1 MKSILASKGLVS
13 KDWVQNGVLRQ
24 RKQTGGKWRRQLK
37 CTKNR
42 PDGLTGRWKGQPRRP
57 GSTSKRHPI
66 TPHSRYFRVT
76 WYNCFNLIGRGSLLP
91 YQTGE
96 PHLSTNRHIFANFPS
111 NCNFVFCLLP
121 FDGNFWCCHLVWLII
136 EFEFNLGIVALFRMF
151 ISGGRKSPARR
162 EKREDPSER
171 FQKILPHFWRKWRNS
186 EDILV
191 LLHTKSPKIPSPIWQ
206 FY

>member
-1 MKSILASKGLVS
+1 MHEYKLGENGDATESCHLGGLPPDRPSGQV
-13 KDWVQNGVLRQ
+13 
-24 RKQTGGKWRRQLK
+24 KQA
-37 CTKNR
+37 
-42 PDGLTGRWKGQPRRP
+42 RP
-57 GSTSKRHPI
+57 GSTERHEIPPHKPASYI
-66 TPHSRYFRVT
+66 TELFSVT
-76 WYNCFNLIGRGSLLP
+76 WYTKSNLVGQGSLLP

-96 PHLSTNRHIFANFPS
+96 PHLSTNRHIFANFSS
-111 NCNFVFCLLP
+111 NCNFVFCVLP